1 MDQRWLSYRPM
12 KNQGSRCSTCNL
24 WDLLTSGSCQVLRV
38 QSIHSGRRTEPTSH
52 SSATAN
58 CKKWPSRVAHHKPLP
73 TFGLRAVEA
82 GDAATSS
89 SMNQMLEA
97 RCGALI
103 QMAQAQPL
111 LPTTS
116 LMVRTN
122 RTVGQCFCRTATTS
136 CSGLATSA
144 APKMTGLA
152 AFMPAHLMEKSES
165 L

>member
-1 MDQRWLSYRPM
+1 MLRKLTQIA
-12 KNQGSRCSTCNL
+12 QGLAAAHGKGIVHR
-24 WDLLTSGSCQVLRV
+24 DLKPENVFVTKDGRIKVLDFGLAKV
-38 QSIHSGRRTEPTSH
+38 AQKV
-52 SSATAN
+52 SSAASASDGAT
-58 CKKWPSRVAHHKPLP
+58 L
-73 TFGLRAVEA
+73 T
-82 GDAATSS
+82 AATSS

-116 LMVRTN
+116 LMVRIN
-122 RTVGQCFCRTATTS
+122 RTVGQCFYRTATTS